1 MNIHKKILNL
11 FIFGFYESSIIQNGL
26 NVIGSELPEW
36 RHERIILS
44 ILRTYKGTFYD
55 K

>member
-1 MNIHKKILNL
+1 MNIHKKIIDL
-11 FIFGFYESSIIQNGL
+11 FVFGFYESSILQNGL

-36 RHERIILS
+36 EHERVVLS
-44 ILRTYKGTFYD
+44 ILKTYKGIIYA